1 MEEQKTKKC
10 RNCTYEL
17 KKGIRRCPYCG
28 ILNPTLDTID
38 VFKYIIGILSIMFI
52 YSFFVK

>member
-1 MEEQKTKKC
+1 MEDKNIKKC
-10 RNCTYEL
+10 RNCTYDL

-38 VFKYIIGILSIMFI
+38 VLKYIAGILTIMFI
-52 YSFFVK
+52 YSFFAK